1 MLPLKHM
8 PTFPHKHPPYS
19 DSNSC
24 TNCRPLTVIRY
35 SLTVSYSQLFSCYTT
50 SFRLWRWEIVLL
62 RRLALTQSY
71 LVYERQPQKTWAA
84 YQYIYR
90 ATNGW
95 GLYACMY
102 VCVEEVCVCP
112 WEHPS
117 QRCQRYLPRP
127 ERKSERQGKC
137 KTEMDGERGWE
148 GERGGGET

>member
-1 MLPLKHM
+1 M

-35 SLTVSYSQLFSCYTT
+35 SLTVSYSLLFSCYTT

-102 VCVEEVCVCP
+102 VCVEEVCVCVR
-112 WEHPS
+112 ESIHPRGVS
-117 QRCQRYLPRP
+117 VISRGQKERAKDKVSARQRW
-127 ERKSERQGKC
+127 
-137 KTEMDGERGWE
+137 MERGGEKESEE
-148 GERGGGET
+148 GERHREK